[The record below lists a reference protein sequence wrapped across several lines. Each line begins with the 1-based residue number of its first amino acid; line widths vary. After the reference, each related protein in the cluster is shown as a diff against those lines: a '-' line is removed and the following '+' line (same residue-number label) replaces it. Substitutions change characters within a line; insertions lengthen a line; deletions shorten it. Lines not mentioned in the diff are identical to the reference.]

1 MVYSM
6 TGYGKVNEVINGR
19 DITVEIKSVNHRY
32 FEYSSRIP
40 RIFFVLDDKIKKEV
54 SKRVSRGKIEVSLSI
69 RNIETSSVNLSTDI
83 PLAKSYLEAINDIAT
98 ELSLNKIE
106 DVMQIVRYEGVLT
119 PVKNEEDTDALWQDV
134 LIILNK
140 TLDEF
145 VNMRKIEG
153 EKLKEDITSRLETI
167 KNITNTIEK
176 SAPER
181 VNDYTQKLFTRLK
194 TILEDKQI
202 DESRILT
209 EAAIFADKTAVDEEI
224 TRLNSHILQYE
235 EILKDTKPQG
245 RKLDFLTQELNREA
259 NTIGSKSNDIEIT
272 RLVVDIKSEIEK
284 IREQIQNIE

>member
-19 DITVEIKSVNHRY
+19 DITIEIKSVNHRY

-69 RNIETSSVNLSTDI
+69 RNIETSSVSLSTDI
-83 PLAKSYLEAINDIAT
+83 PLAKSYFEAINSIAD
-98 ELSLNKIE
+98 ELGIDKIQ
-106 DVMQIVRYEGVLT
+106 DVMQIVKYDGVLV
-119 PVKNEEDTDALWQDV
+119 PVKNEEDTEKLWQDV
-134 LIILNK
+134 SFVLEK
-140 TLDEF
+140 TLTEF
-145 VNMRKIEG
+145 INMRRIEG
-153 EKLKEDITSRLETI
+153 EKLKEDIISRLLIIKQITKTINET
-167 KNITNTIEK
+167 
-176 SAPER
+176 APQR
-181 VNDYTQKLFTRLK
+181 VNDYTKKLFAKLK
-194 TILEDKQI
+194 VILEDKQI
-202 DESRILT
+202 DDARILT
-209 EAAIFADKTAVDEEI
+209 ESAIFADKTAVDEEI
-224 TRLNSHILQYE
+224 TRLNSHLMQYE
-235 EILKDTKPQG
+235 EILNDLKPQG

>member
-6 TGYGKVNEVINGR
+6 TGYGKANEIINGK

-40 RIFFVLDDKIKKEV
+40 RIFFVLDDKVKKEV
-54 SKRVSRGKIEVSLSI
+54 SKKVSRGKIEVSVSI
-69 RNIETSSVNLSTDI
+69 RNIESGDVTLSTDI
-83 PLAKSYLEAINDIAT
+83 PLAKNYFEAINSIAK
-98 ELSLNKIE
+98 ELSIKEVE
-106 DVMQIVRYEGVLT
+106 DVMQIIRYEGVLT
-119 PVKNEEDTDALWQDV
+119 PVKNEEDTDKLWQDV
-134 LIILNK
+134 LQVLNK
-140 TLDEF
+140 ALFNFLE
-145 VNMRKIEG
+145 MRRLEG
-153 EKLKEDITSRLETI
+153 EKLKEDIINRLEII
-167 KNITNTIEK
+167 KNITKTIEEK
-176 SAPER
+176 SPQR
-181 VNDYTQKLFTRLK
+181 VIEYKDKLFLK
-194 TILEDKQI
+194 LKAILEDKQI

-224 TRLNSHILQYE
+224 TRLNSHIMQYA
-235 EILKDTKPQG
+235 EILKDEKPQG